1 MTKFDWNNPEGMT
14 AGVEVLKKAFCIW
27 LEGRKT
33 KIEAIEEAIRPYRKR
48 VNIPNDDSFVDA
60 LTEIINLKAINE
72 LKKDGQRRSARTSII
87 NDVLLYF
94 GCCRDEK
101 KEPEES
107 SSDGQICIDEVLH
120 DEGPVEY
127 VDREE
132 AKDTPRK
139 LKYMIEIAIYEY

>member
-1 MTKFDWNNPEGMT
+1 MTKFDWNNPEGMM

-27 LEGRKT
+27 LEGKKT

-60 LTEIINLKAINE
+60 LTEIINLKATGE
-72 LKKDGQRRSARTSII
+72 LKKNGQRRSARTSII

-107 SSDGQICIDEVLH
+107 GQICIDEVLH
-120 DEGPVEY
+120 DEGHAEQANS
-127 VDREE
+127 EE